1 MGNMIARLPDI
12 NLQDHLIC
20 FTKVFSSTPLFS
32 FSIMNQLR
40 ISQLEVATK
49 VPVKFRYPFFVQM
62 HWFVLER
69 YVAMC
74 TGKERE

>member
-1 MGNMIARLPDI
+1 
-12 NLQDHLIC
+12 
-20 FTKVFSSTPLFS
+20 
-32 FSIMNQLR
+32 MNQLR

-74 TGKERE
+74 TGKERELT